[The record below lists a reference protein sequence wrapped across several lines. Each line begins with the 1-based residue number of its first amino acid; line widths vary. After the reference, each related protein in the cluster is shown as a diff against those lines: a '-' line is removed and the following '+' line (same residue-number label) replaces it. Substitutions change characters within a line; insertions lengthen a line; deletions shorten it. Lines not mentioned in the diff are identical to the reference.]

1 MSLNERYM
9 EQAEAHEEAM
19 REEGQ
24 HAIQRRLLGPGSDT
38 CEDCGCTIPA
48 ARRKAA
54 PWATCCTDCQTER
67 EHRNRHP

>member
-1 MSLNERYM
+1 MLNERYM

-19 REEGQ
+19 RAEGQ
-24 HAIQRRLLGPGSDT
+24 HTIQRRLLGPGSDT

-54 PWATCCTDCQTER
+54 PWATSCTDRQPARER
-67 EHRNRHP
+67 QHRHP